1 MDTYSPDQREE
12 DWDAHPAEPE
22 IQAQTEAQL
31 PRRSRR
37 QFFNRRTAALG
48 ALITCA
54 IGFYAGIRVEKGQLS
69 NSSTALGT
77 GAGGGARAA
86 LAARFARGGGTGAGG
101 ASGTGAGGASGTGA
115 GGASGTG
122 AGGASGTGA
131 GGASGAGAGGAAAG
145 GFGGA
150 FAGGG
155 AGGAGASFGTVA
167 SVKGKT
173 IFVTDTSGNTVKVK
187 VTPSTKITK
196 NQSVSRHAIRPGDT
210 IIVTG
215 GSGSKGSTTAAT
227 ITDSGNRGGSSGG
240 TSGSGGSGSGSSG
253 GGNSAVGSL
262 FSSGG

>member
-1 MDTYSPDQREE
+1 MDTISPDQREE
-12 DWDAHPAEPE
+12 DWEAYPPEPKTE
-22 IQAQTEAQL
+22 TQTEAPL

-37 QFFNRRTAALG
+37 QFFNRRTAAMG

-69 NSSTALGT
+69 NSTSALGT
-77 GAGGGARAA
+77 GAGGGARAG
-86 LAARFARGGGTGAGG
+86 LAARFGRGGGTGAAG
-101 ASGTGAGGASGTGA
+101 A
-115 GGASGTG
+115 
-122 AGGASGTGA
+122 
-131 GGASGAGAGGAAAG
+131 AGGAAAG
-145 GFGGA
+145 TAGAGAGAAAGGVGAGFAGGGA
-150 FAGGG
+150 GG

-173 IFVTDTSGNTVKVK
+173 IFVTNTSGNTVKVK
-187 VTPSTKITK
+187 VTSSTKITK

-215 GSGSKGSTTAAT
+215 GSGSGGSTTAAT
-227 ITDSGNRGGSSGG
+227 ITDSGNRGGG
-240 TSGSGGSGSGSSG
+240 SGSGGSGSSGSGSGSGSSG